1 MGLHWITPQLK
12 LRLRDY
18 TSFEIGITGL
28 RDPTPFQGPVNVTSL
43 SAVYYSLFEGTRL
56 HELICLLLFFKSLN
70 EALEHSNVPVEI
82 VDGFIGTIAV
92 SIPWSALISDSTTME
107 IHNLELTIQPK
118 QRLDSAGGLQG

>member
-1 MGLHWITPQLK
+1 MIESSY
-12 LRLRDY
+12 RLFGCH
-18 TSFEIGITGL
+18 TTKVL
-28 RDPTPFQGPVNVTSL
+28 
-43 SAVYYSLFEGTRL
+43 
-56 HELICLLLFFKSLN
+56 LLLFQSLN

-118 QRLDSAGGLQG
+118 QRLDSAGRYSIATNSYIASYQAASTVYRLKNCRPLTL